1 MRESGLGHDMQSY
14 RSEAMAKKA
23 VDMHVWAQVVF
34 WRDNRELRPKATVR
48 VELRNNTGH
57 GLPDG

>member
-1 MRESGLGHDMQSY
+1 
-14 RSEAMAKKA
+14 MAKKA
-23 VDMHVWAQVVF
+23 VDMHVEATGVF
-34 WRDNRELRPKATVR
+34 WRDNRDLRPKATVR

>member
-1 MRESGLGHDMQSY
+1 
-14 RSEAMAKKA
+14 MAKKA
-23 VDMHVWAQVVF
+23 VDIHVEAQAVF